1 MTTGAELVDQLES
14 VRDSIAAL
22 GDALDETGWKT
33 PTECPGWSVQD
44 NVAHLFGI
52 EAMLSGRPTPD
63 AVSAAADAAMAAAGG
78 GQHDRGGIGALNAA
92 WVDTYRSR
100 SGAETLAEFRAITDE
115 RLAQL
120 RTLDDAG
127 FDAASWT
134 PMGPGTVRTLI
145 PFRIFDMWVHEQD
158 MRRALGRPG
167 DATGPAAD
175 NCYEQ
180 LVSFVPYVIGK
191 KVGAPTGT
199 TVVIDVS
206 GAADRSIGVEV
217 DGRARLA
224 AAADA
229 PTVGLT
235 MDSDTF
241 VRLLNGRGD
250 PDEILAS
257 GAVRFRGDEALGR
270 AIVAQLNVM
279 F

>member
-1 MTTGAELVDQLES
+1 MTTGADLVDQLEA

-22 GDALDETGWKT
+22 GDTLDEAGWKT

-52 EAMLSGRPTPD
+52 EAMLSGRPTPES
-63 AVSAAADAAMAAAGG
+63 VTAAADAAMDAAGDG
-78 GQHDRGGIGALNAA
+78 HHDRAGIGALNAA
-92 WVDTYRSR
+92 WVETYRSR
-100 SGAETLAEFRAITDE
+100 PGAETLAEFRSITDE

-120 RTLDDAG
+120 RALDEAA
-127 FDAASWT
+127 FDTPSWT
-134 PMGPGTVRTLI
+134 PMGPGSIRTLI
-145 PFRIFDMWVHEQD
+145 PFRIFDIWVHEQD

-167 DATGPAAD
+167 DVTGPAAE

-191 KVGAPTGT
+191 KVGAPPGT
-199 TVVIDVS
+199 TVVIDVG
-206 GAADRSIGVEV
+206 GAADRSIGVAV
-217 DGRARLA
+217 GGRARLA
-224 AAADA
+224 DPVAD
-229 PTVGLT
+229 PTAGLA

-250 PDEILAS
+250 PAEILAS

-270 AIVAQLNVM
+270 AIVEQLNVM